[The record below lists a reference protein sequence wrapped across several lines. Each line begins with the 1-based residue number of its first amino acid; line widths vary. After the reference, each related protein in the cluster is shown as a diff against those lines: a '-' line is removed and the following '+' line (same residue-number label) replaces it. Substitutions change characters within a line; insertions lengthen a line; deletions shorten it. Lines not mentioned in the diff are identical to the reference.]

1 MTINVTRPYLPD
13 RKRLD
18 MYLDGI
24 YERAHLTNNGPLLQE
39 LTARLEDYLGVENL
53 LVVSNGTLAIQIA
66 AKILGIRGEVITTP
80 FTFAAT
86 ATALSWEGAKPVF
99 ADIDPATLNLDA
111 DEVRIAMTR
120 DTGGIVPVHVYG
132 NPCDTNAFEALA
144 KEKDVPLLYDAAHAF
159 GVSVDGRSVLGE
171 GDASTLSFHATK
183 LFHTVEGGA
192 IVFKRSQDKEQA
204 ERLINF
210 GLEADGQIHTPG
222 INAKM
227 DEVRA
232 AFGLCGLDDI
242 QIIIEKRLELMH
254 TYDSTLADVIQRPAR
269 AEAASQNGTYY
280 PVLFEN
286 CAVRDKVIRTLVVE
300 GIYPRIYFSP
310 ALCDT
315 PAYKDAAPCV
325 AARNAADRILCLP
338 LYVGLT
344 SKDVELIARLVRT
357 QL

>member
-1 MTINVTRPYLPD
+1 MAINVTRPYLPD
-13 RKRLD
+13 RKKLD
-18 MYLDGI
+18 TYLDGI

-39 LTARLEDYLGVENL
+39 LTTRLEDYLGVVNL

-66 AKILGIRGEVITTP
+66 ARVLGIKGEVVTTP

-99 ADIDPATLNLDA
+99 ADIDPITLNLDA
-111 DEVRIAMTR
+111 DETRMAMTR
-120 DTGGIVPVHVYG
+120 QTGGIIPVHVYG

-144 KEKDVPLLYDAAHAF
+144 KEKYVPLLYDAAHAF
-159 GVSVDGRSVLGE
+159 GVSVNGRSVLGQ

-192 IVFKRSQDKEQA
+192 IVFKRHDDREQA

-210 GLEADGQIHTPG
+210 GLVADGQIHTPG

-232 AFGLCGLDDI
+232 AFGLCVLDDI
-242 QIIIEKRLELMH
+242 ELITEKRLELVQ
-254 TYDSTLADVIQRPAR
+254 TYDSVLADVIQRPAR
-269 AEAASQNGTYY
+269 VETASQNGAYY
-280 PVLFEN
+280 PVLFESG
-286 CAVRDKVIRTLVVE
+286 AVRDKVVTTLAEE
-300 GIYPRIYFSP
+300 GIYPRVYFSP

-315 PAYKDAAPCV
+315 PAYKGSAPCAV
-325 AARNAADRILCLP
+325 ATNAADRILCLP
-338 LYVGLT
+338 LYAGLT
-344 SKDVELIARLVRT
+344 SKDVGLIARLVRT